1 MPIHYE
7 YLRTISHIKCKD
19 VSIKKLTKKYHH
31 IIYFIVISVELCKE
45 RQVSEKLKI
54 PLTNGKTVNFHIV
67 NIRKKLVIEKRKNK
81 KKQND
86 TFLNL
91 RLLFKI
97 AQNIKKQKLITL
109 CFDVSI

>member
-45 RQVSEKLKI
+45 RQVFEKLKI
-54 PLTNGKTVNFHIV
+54 PLTNGKTVNFDIV
-67 NIRKKLVIEKRKNK
+67 NKRKKLVIEKRKNK
-81 KKQND
+81 KEQND
-86 TFLNL
+86 TFLN
-91 RLLFKI
+91 
-97 AQNIKKQKLITL
+97 
-109 CFDVSI
+109 